1 VGLRNTLKFG
11 SRLLLVV
18 AIYSLMFMALMNY
31 EHQDQNLRIINAIYW
46 VIITITTLGYGDIVF
61 YSPIGRLFS
70 ALVALSGVAILWAVI
85 MPLVIT
91 PRLEHLVWAAPS
103 SAPKNPQ
110 NHIIISGYNPMVDS
124 LADRLIDLNINFLII
139 ERDELT
145 ARSIYKRF
153 PTIWGDP
160 SRREVLLK
168 AGLHSARLFITNEK
182 DELDAEVIL
191 SIREISDIEIIEL
204 VSDSISSRFLSYA
217 GASRIISPK
226 TMLGTFLAQIASPPK
241 ENVFPGAIHLFGD
254 LVLAELPI
262 YPRSELKTRNL
273 TIESA
278 MKLTGANVVAIWHEG
293 VFQPN
298 PMPEKPIESNS
309 VLMAVGNIKQLS
321 HVRNLTLGIRREGP
335 LIILGY
341 GDVGRQVAKALCIA
355 GRKPVIVDRRN
366 FETKHFIHITGEAT
380 SEAALIE
387 AGIKNAVAIM
397 VLLNNDSEVIYCT
410 LLSKN
415 LNPNALVVARANRV
429 ESVEKIY
436 RAGADYVASV
446 PIVASHMLG
455 KIIEHEKEE
464 LGMLYEDLE
473 LKIFKV
479 GKRSYLA
486 GKSLGEIDFQKR
498 FNCGVAAFERDGQA
512 VADVDQ
518 NVILKEGDLLA
529 VIGTISGIKSFT
541 VEFERKP
548 ILDKVLKIWDK
559 R

>member
-1 VGLRNTLKFG
+1 MGLRNTLKFG
-11 SRLLLVV
+11 SRILLLV
-18 AIYSLMFMALMNY
+18 AIYSIIFMVIMNH
-31 EHQDQNLRIINAIYW
+31 EHQDQNVRFVNAIYW
-46 VIITITTLGYGDIVF
+46 VMITITTLGYGDIVF

-70 ALVALSGVAILWAVI
+70 VLVALSGVAILWAVV
-85 MPLVIT
+85 MPLIIT

-103 SAPKNPQ
+103 SAPKKIQ
-110 NHIIISGYNPMVDS
+110 DHIIISGYNHMVDS
-124 LADRLIDLNINFLII
+124 LTKRLSDLNIPFLII

-145 ARSIYKRF
+145 AKSIYKRF

-160 SRREVLLK
+160 SGREVLLR
-168 AGLHSARLFITNEK
+168 ANLHSARLFITNEK

-204 VSDSISSRFLSYA
+204 VSDLTSSRFLSYA

-241 ENVFPGAIHLFGD
+241 DDVFPGAIQLFGD
-254 LVLAELPI
+254 LMLAELPI
-262 YPRSELKTRNL
+262 YPGSELKTRNL

-278 MKLTGANVVAIWHEG
+278 KTTSANIVAIWHEG

-298 PMPEKPIESNS
+298 PNPENAIESNS
-309 VLMAVGNIKQLS
+309 VLMAIGNIKQLS
-321 HVRNLTLGIRREGP
+321 LIRNLTLGVRREGP

-341 GDVGRQVAKALCIA
+341 GDVGRQVAKTLCIA
-355 GRKPVIVDRRN
+355 GMKPVVVDRRN
-366 FETKHFIHITGEAT
+366 FETNHFVHIAGEAT
-380 SEAALIE
+380 SEAILIE
-387 AGIKNAVAIM
+387 AGIRNAVGIM
-397 VLLNNDSEVIYCT
+397 VLLHNDSEVIYCT

-415 LNPNALVVARANRV
+415 LNPDALVVARANRV

-455 KIIEHEKEE
+455 KIIEREKEE

-479 GKRSYLA
+479 GKRSCLA
-486 GKSLGEIDFQKR
+486 GKSLEEIGLQKR
-498 FNCGVAAFERDGQA
+498 FGCAVAAFERDGQA
-512 VADVDQ
+512 MAEVDQ
-518 NVILKEGDLLA
+518 NTILKRGDSLA
-529 VIGTISGIKSFT
+529 VIGTISGIKSFS

-548 ILDKVLKIWDK
+548 ILDKVLEIWDK